1 MSDFISYSV
10 SFANENNL
18 NSQHMK
24 VSHPLSILLIED
36 DTIERMKFNRTVTAH
51 PLGNHVKIQ
60 EAVNGEEALKILKE
74 ENFIPNII
82 ILDLNMPRINGLEFL
97 KILKNDEILK
107 FIPSIVLTTSSN
119 QRDKFES
126 YKIGIAGYVIKPLKY
141 EDYEDRVSKLIS
153 YWSINELVEN

>member
-1 MSDFISYSV
+1 
-10 SFANENNL
+10 
-18 NSQHMK
+18 MK
-24 VSHPLSILLIED
+24 VSPPLSILLIED
-36 DTIERMKFNRTVTAH
+36 DTIERMKFNRTVSSLT
-51 PLGNHVKIQ
+51 LNKQVKIQ

-74 ENFIPNII
+74 ENYIPNII

-97 KILKNDEILK
+97 KILKDDAILR

-119 QRDKFES
+119 HRDMFES

>member
-1 MSDFISYSV
+1 MKIS
-10 SFANENNL
+10 N
-18 NSQHMK
+18 
-24 VSHPLSILLIED
+24 PLSILLIED
-36 DTIERMKFNRTVTAH
+36 DTIERMKFNRTVSSH
-51 PLGNHVKIQ
+51 PLGKQVIVQ
-60 EAVNGEEALKILKE
+60 EAVNGEEALKMLKE

-97 KILKNDEILK
+97 KILKNDDILR

-119 QRDKFES
+119 HRDMFES

-153 YWSINELVEN
+153 YWSVNELVENQFITSPTI